1 MTATLNGVDFRPEF
15 NDPSSTEYMEFVSKA
30 EAEIMNGLQNNQ
42 IGGYVMSAS
51 VTSLSP
57 GSVVM
62 GVAVGVSGEI
72 GMTLSQ
78 EATNTTSAF
87 DVQLAVANLVS
98 TSINDAVTTTLSNN
112 AQLGSSNA
120 EVDISQVIVPVTA
133 GGTDL
138 PNEVTPGGTC
148 DDGFFRCSDGLCIH
162 ESLRC
167 DYQDHCITGED
178 ELLCG
183 ECTSDQ
189 FECGNGKCIPEYFV
203 CNYLP
208 ECQDFEDETGCGQG
222 EKVNITLVQGTP
234 MLVQNPSYP
243 NPYPALENRYWA
255 ITTEDPDLII
265 GYTFID
271 IELRLGAVL
280 NFENGTDVSHPVNDL
295 ASYNYRFQPEGFFA
309 LQTNAAFMFFY
320 PGRYPGG
327 RGFQIELNAIEPST
341 FTPAPCVD
349 GQFQCASDGECI
361 PSYWQCDYIV
371 DCADETDEDVQVCAN
386 LPAPGEC
393 VEGNH
398 QYQCDDGSCI
408 HNSWKCDWYED
419 CPGGEDE
426 LYCDCDQSN
435 SFPCGPTDRCIPDFW
450 VCNWFFDC
458 ENGADETVC
467 GGPDSTDARFLSPG
481 ESFNFTSPNYP
492 NEYGANVYYLYTFET
507 SQSYRIQIDVYQF
520 STALGGFTTIGD
532 GLDPTNHNFALAYL
546 NHYTKVPTSSTIR
559 VTSTSYT
566 LWLEIHGGPYGF
578 DVLYASATSIPLTC
592 EADEYICPGYCIP
605 GDFECDFWHDC
616 LNGED
621 EMGCGHEERI
631 EEYTLDLD
639 SSQVF
644 TSPNYSSP
652 YVGDHGLYYWSFDGS
667 AVEGDYIIR
676 FTFHPYNIS
685 ASSYI
690 AFGSGLDFTNQSS
703 FYAVYGGQDDLD
715 LHHHYSAENQVW
727 VEFYAGGE
735 STSYPGFSATA
746 ELILRSD
753 QCAENQFQCPDLTC
767 IPLFYQCDFYPDCVP
782 GYTDELLCP
791 HPPVVHQEIILE
803 TSYDFTSPLYPASYP
818 GNSTFFP
825 YTFSSPDPSKHI
837 MFEFSVFQVGL
848 GGALSFGTGHDYFN
862 FPSTFDVFHSNV
874 APTTVYAQSDQV
886 WVEFFSGFTDGQ
898 GFHATVSTYP
908 AGLIPPPVVCDSS
921 QWACHDG
928 LYCIPLSYRCDGH
941 QDCPSNGEDEHGC
954 PNSNCREYQFECKNG
969 ACLPEH
975 SQCNGLEQCSEGE
988 DEIGCGH
995 QGECTDQQFR
1005 CTNGTC
1011 IPGHQRCNYFEDCL
1025 DGSDESQAEC
1035 GPCNN
1040 LDSYTCNAGN
1050 CIPLYWRC
1058 DFYIDCYDGDDEMQ
1072 CHFLND
1078 PTNITLAMG
1087 EQTNITSQN
1096 WPDSADPA
1104 IYQLWHITAPE
1115 GALIH
1120 VDFLDYDLGVQ
1131 SFIVFSDGHMVGDH
1145 SNEWAYYGYRFN
1157 PEILLSHNNTVSV
1170 QYFSGAYVGTR
1181 GFFISMRAVH
1191 GGHVHPACADTAYQC
1206 AVDSECIPRW
1216 WLCDGYPD
1224 CLEGEDEANCTYSP
1238 SGECGVH
1245 ADEYKCNNTDI
1256 CFPGA
1261 FRCDYMPDCPEHDD
1275 EFNCNCTENEFKC
1288 LRNGQCLP
1296 NHFACDFYYNC
1307 GPEDRSDEIEGCGT
1321 PNSLITK
1328 NLQLEQLYTILST
1341 NYPNPYPPR
1350 DYLVYI
1356 ISVPDDYVVRV
1367 IFNDFSIDWKGF
1379 LAFGHGDDYHDHDQ
1393 AFAVYNHHD
1402 KNPVNF
1408 YTPTNQFYIVFHGGP
1423 YGQSTGYN
1431 ISMIPIEK
1439 TATPTVIP
1447 PGTCEP
1453 GQFACFDGTCYPGIY
1468 ECDDI
1473 VDCDQGEDEARC
1485 YATGGTCQSHQF
1497 TCNDGSCIHGDWR
1510 CDQFF
1515 DCAGGDDEQDC
1526 PFRCFPGQFQCEVTE
1541 TCIPQGFTCDY
1552 YPDCADGADEKIC
1565 GTCGAGFF
1573 NCSDGACIPDYY
1585 VCDAY
1590 NDCLTALDED
1600 SCGTIEN
1607 TEYITLGMGEEQTI
1621 QSPGYP
1627 DASAHDAHC
1636 YLEWI
1641 VNVPDGYAIHLVVND
1656 FSIPPAAW
1664 LQMGTGDDAD
1674 NDTSR
1679 YAVYYASTN
1688 PREIVLPDSTAWIS
1702 YHCGAVGLARGFSIT
1717 IRPTDITTHNYTACE
1732 AGEFQCND
1740 GHCIPSHYLCDDF
1753 KDCSQEE
1760 DENHLLG
1767 RVNCSS
1773 FNHYECGTFATESQY
1788 ECPSGLCIHSDW
1800 RCDGDFDCPSGADET
1815 MCGPCQETEFECPHQ
1830 QCISG
1835 NFRCNFFLNCLGG
1848 FDDELNC
1855 GTPDTTNSAR
1865 QMVRSQQNFSLR
1877 RIWDP
1882 GSVVM
1887 GVAVGVSGEI
1897 GMTLSQEA
1905 TNTTSAFDVQLAV
1918 ANLVSTSVNDAVTT
1932 TLSNNAQL
1940 GSSNAEVEISQ
1951 GGTCDDGFFRCSD
1964 GLCIHE
1970 SLRCDYQDHCI
1981 TGEDEQLCGECTSDQ
1996 FECGNGKCI
2005 PEYFVCD
2012 YYPECQDFEDE
2023 TGCGQGE
2030 IVNITLV
2037 QGTPML
2043 VQNPSYPNPYP
2054 ALENRYWAITTQDP
2068 DLIIGYTFIDI
2079 ELRLGAVLNFE
2090 NGTDVSHPVND
2101 LASYNYRFQPEGFFA
2116 LQTNAAFMF
2125 FYPGLYP
2132 GGRGFQIEL
2141 NAIEP
2146 STFTPAPCVDGQ
2158 FQCASDG
2165 ECIPSYWQCDYIV
2178 DCADETDEDVQ
2189 VCANHPAPGECVEG
2203 NHQYQCDD
2211 GSCIHNSW
2219 KCDWYEDCP
2228 GGEDELY
2235 CDCDQS
2241 NSFQCVPTDRCIPDF
2256 WVCNWFF
2263 DCENGADE
2271 TVCGGPDSTDA
2282 RFLSPGE
2289 SFNFTSPNYPN
2300 EYGANVY
2307 YLFTFET
2314 SQSYRIQIDVY
2325 QFSTALGGFTTIGDG
2340 LDPTNDNS
2348 ALAYLNHYTQV
2359 PTSSTIRVTSTSYTL
2374 WLEIHG
2380 GPYGF
2385 DVLYASATSIPLTCE
2400 ADEYICPGYCIPGDF
2415 ECDFWHDC
2423 LNGEDEM
2430 GCGHEERINEYTLD
2444 LDSSQVF
2451 TSPNYSSPYVGDHG
2465 LYYWSFDGFKALH
2478 QGYVGGET
2486 HSATAELILRS
2497 DQCAENQF
2505 QCPDL
2510 TCIPLFYQCDFYP
2523 DCVPG
2528 YTDELLCPHPPVVHQ
2543 EIILETSYDFT
2554 SPLYPAN
2561 YPGNSTF
2568 FPYTFSSPDP
2578 SKHIM
2583 FEFSVFQVGLGG
2595 ALSFGTGHDYFNFP
2609 STFDVF
2615 HSNVAPTTVYAQ
2627 SDQVWVEFFSGFT
2640 DGQGFRATVSTYPAG
2655 LIPPPVVCDSSQWA
2669 CHDGLY
2675 CIPLRYR
2682 CDGHQDCPSNGEDEH
2697 GCPNSNCR
2705 EYQFECKNGACL
2717 PEHSQCNGLEQC
2729 SEGEDE
2735 IGCGHQG
2742 ECTDQQ
2748 FRCTNGTC
2756 IPGHQRCNYF
2766 EDCLDGSDESQAE
2779 CGPCND
2785 LDSYTCNAG
2794 NCIPLYWRCDFYI
2807 DCYDGDDEMQC
2818 HFLND
2823 PTNITLAIGEQTNI
2837 TSQNWPDSADPAIYQ
2852 LWHTAPEG
2860 ALIHVDFLDY
2870 DLGVQSFIVFS
2881 DGHMVGDHSN
2891 EWAYYGYRFNPEIL
2905 LSHNNTVSVQYFSG
2919 AYVGTRG
2926 FFISMRAVHGGHVHP
2941 ACADTAYQCAVDSE
2955 CIPRWWLCDGYPD
2968 CLEGEDEANCTYSPP
2983 GECGVHADE
2992 YKCNNTDICFPGA
3005 FRCDYMPDCPEHDD
3019 EFNCNCTGNE
3029 FKCLRNGQCLPNHFA
3044 CDFYYNCGP
3053 EDRSDEI
3060 EGCGTPNSLIT
3071 KNLQLEQLYTI
3082 LSTNYP
3088 NPYPPRDYLVYI
3100 ISAPDDY
3107 VVRVIFNDF
3116 SIDWKGFLAFGHG
3129 SDYHDHDQAFAVY
3142 NHHDKNPVNFYTPTN
3157 QFYIVFHGGPYG
3169 QSTGYNISMIPIE
3182 KTATPTVIPPGTCEP
3197 GQFACFDGTCYP
3209 GIYECDDIVDCDQG
3223 EDEAR
3228 CYATGGTC
3236 QSHQFTCNDGSCIH
3250 GDWRCDEF
3258 FDCAGGEDEQDC
3270 PFRCFPGQFLC
3281 EVSETCIPQ
3290 GFTCDYYPDCADG
3303 ADEKICGTCGAG
3315 FFNCS
3320 DGACIPDYYVC
3331 DAYNDCLTALDE
3343 DSCGTIENTV
3353 IPPQWSVILAN
3364 GHVTMDCTV
3373 FHYAVDVMV
3382 IRTVPPN
3389 GRQAAG
3395 CRPCND
3401 LDSYTCNAVTTSLST
3416 GGVISTLTV
3425 LMAMMKCNAISSMI
3439 QMDLRP
3445 CQETEFECPHQQC
3458 ISGNFRCNF
3467 FLNCLD
3473 GFDDE
3478 LNCGTPDTTTYI
3490 YLRQNSTNITSVN
3503 YPYDYESNE
3512 NYEII
3517 VSVDLGRAIRVIF
3530 YDINLSLDTYLAFGH
3545 GNDPEDFDNL
3555 FESYSHQ
3562 STVPAE
3568 FNSITNK
3575 MFIKFH
3581 SGRYGGMAGY
3591 FIGLEDVDPTDTT
3604 FAPCAE
3610 GRFQC
3615 PGDGAC
3621 IPLIWE
3627 CDGVTDCGFAGDE
3640 INCQVPE
3647 GELCQEHHFTC
3658 NNSQCIRAS
3667 WECDNFED
3675 CSDGSD
3681 EENCP
3686 FLGCGDSPFL
3696 FECSASQQCIP
3707 GFRTCN
3713 HVADC
3718 DLGEDEAGCGD
3729 CQDGFFTC
3737 SNGGCVPEYWRCDG
3751 DNDCFDGGDERN
3763 CGVIGTIE
3771 NIVLTQG
3778 ETQQVSSPGFPM
3790 RYESLCYV
3798 GWQVTV
3804 PVDRYVRFEF
3814 VGFDLALASYVTVG
3828 TGLNHSNHDTIVAEF
3843 HHSHEPRQYVVQSNE
3858 AWLEFHCGPF
3868 GGGDGFQIIISAVD
3882 PDTYIH
3888 PTCPSNE
3895 FQCSDGN
3902 CIETFDLCNGV
3913 KDCLGGEDED
3923 QDCDNFDHSECG
3935 TNDDKFV
3942 CHTPLGPYCIYP
3954 QYRCNGI
3961 RDCFYSEDET
3971 DCECQE
3977 NEFQCVETKRCI
3989 NAKYYCDN
3997 FQDCSLPGIEDRS
4010 DETGCANLNNTVSY
4024 NLTSPINITSPNY
4037 PGDYPKNDYTLTLV
4051 TAPEGMFVRAR
4062 VLDLAVSHS
4071 TFIVFLNGHDAEPGN
4086 SNFIASLEFGDD
4098 ETEILS
4104 DGNMMA
4110 IKFYSG
4116 FYAQAR
4122 GYLIELSY
4130 MDEATCTPDEFT
4142 CEGGGCID
4150 YSDVC
4155 DLFPHCPTFSDE
4167 NNCQVPAGDQCHP
4180 LMF

>member
-1 MTATLNGVDFRPEF
+1 MTATLNGVAFRQEF

-295 ASYNYRFQPEGFFA
+295 ASYNYRFQPEGVFA

-320 PGRYPGG
+320 PGPYPGG

-435 SFPCGPTDRCIPDFW
+435 SFQCVPTDRCIPDFW

-507 SQSYRIQIDVYQF
+507 SQSYQIQIDVYQF

-532 GLDPTNHNFALAYL
+532 GLDPTNHNSALAYL
-546 NHYTKVPTSSTIR
+546 NHYTQVPTSSTIR

-631 EEYTLDLD
+631 NEYTLDLD

-685 ASSYI
+685 ASSYV

-727 VEFYAGGE
+727 VEFYVGGE

-898 GFHATVSTYP
+898 GFRATVSTYP
-908 AGLIPPPVVCDSS
+908 AGLIPPTVVCDSS

-1078 PTNITLAMG
+1078 PTNITLAVG

-1238 SGECGVH
+1238 
-1245 ADEYKCNNTDI
+1245 A
-1256 CFPGA
+1256 
-1261 FRCDYMPDCPEHDD
+1261 
-1275 EFNCNCTENEFKC
+1275 
-1288 LRNGQCLP
+1288 
-1296 NHFACDFYYNC
+1296 
-1307 GPEDRSDEIEGCGT
+1307 
-1321 PNSLITK
+1321 
-1328 NLQLEQLYTILST
+1328 
-1341 NYPNPYPPR
+1341 
-1350 DYLVYI
+1350 
-1356 ISVPDDYVVRV
+1356 
-1367 IFNDFSIDWKGF
+1367 
-1379 LAFGHGDDYHDHDQ
+1379 
-1393 AFAVYNHHD
+1393 
-1402 KNPVNF
+1402 
-1408 YTPTNQFYIVFHGGP
+1408 
-1423 YGQSTGYN
+1423 
-1431 ISMIPIEK
+1431 
-1439 TATPTVIP
+1439 
-1447 PGTCEP
+1447 
-1453 GQFACFDGTCYPGIY
+1453 
-1468 ECDDI
+1468 
-1473 VDCDQGEDEARC
+1473 
-1485 YATGGTCQSHQF
+1485 
-1497 TCNDGSCIHGDWR
+1497 
-1510 CDQFF
+1510 
-1515 DCAGGDDEQDC
+1515 
-1526 PFRCFPGQFQCEVTE
+1526 
-1541 TCIPQGFTCDY
+1541 
-1552 YPDCADGADEKIC
+1552 
-1565 GTCGAGFF
+1565 
-1573 NCSDGACIPDYY
+1573 
-1585 VCDAY
+1585 
-1590 NDCLTALDED
+1590 
-1600 SCGTIEN
+1600 
-1607 TEYITLGMGEEQTI
+1607 
-1621 QSPGYP
+1621 
-1627 DASAHDAHC
+1627 
-1636 YLEWI
+1636 
-1641 VNVPDGYAIHLVVND
+1641 
-1656 FSIPPAAW
+1656 
-1664 LQMGTGDDAD
+1664 
-1674 NDTSR
+1674 
-1679 YAVYYASTN
+1679 
-1688 PREIVLPDSTAWIS
+1688 
-1702 YHCGAVGLARGFSIT
+1702 
-1717 IRPTDITTHNYTACE
+1717 
-1732 AGEFQCND
+1732 
-1740 GHCIPSHYLCDDF
+1740 
-1753 KDCSQEE
+1753 
-1760 DENHLLG
+1760 
-1767 RVNCSS
+1767 
-1773 FNHYECGTFATESQY
+1773 
-1788 ECPSGLCIHSDW
+1788 
-1800 RCDGDFDCPSGADET
+1800 
-1815 MCGPCQETEFECPHQ
+1815 
-1830 QCISG
+1830 
-1835 NFRCNFFLNCLGG
+1835 
-1848 FDDELNC
+1848 
-1855 GTPDTTNSAR
+1855 
-1865 QMVRSQQNFSLR
+1865 
-1877 RIWDP
+1877 
-1882 GSVVM
+1882 
-1887 GVAVGVSGEI
+1887 
-1897 GMTLSQEA
+1897 
-1905 TNTTSAFDVQLAV
+1905 
-1918 ANLVSTSVNDAVTT
+1918 
-1932 TLSNNAQL
+1932 
-1940 GSSNAEVEISQ
+1940 
-1951 GGTCDDGFFRCSD
+1951 
-1964 GLCIHE
+1964 
-1970 SLRCDYQDHCI
+1970 
-1981 TGEDEQLCGECTSDQ
+1981 
-1996 FECGNGKCI
+1996 
-2005 PEYFVCD
+2005 
-2012 YYPECQDFEDE
+2012 
-2023 TGCGQGE
+2023 
-2030 IVNITLV
+2030 
-2037 QGTPML
+2037 
-2043 VQNPSYPNPYP
+2043 
-2054 ALENRYWAITTQDP
+2054 
-2068 DLIIGYTFIDI
+2068 
-2079 ELRLGAVLNFE
+2079 
-2090 NGTDVSHPVND
+2090 
-2101 LASYNYRFQPEGFFA
+2101 
-2116 LQTNAAFMF
+2116 
-2125 FYPGLYP
+2125 
-2132 GGRGFQIEL
+2132 
-2141 NAIEP
+2141 
-2146 STFTPAPCVDGQ
+2146 
-2158 FQCASDG
+2158 
-2165 ECIPSYWQCDYIV
+2165 
-2178 DCADETDEDVQ
+2178 
-2189 VCANHPAPGECVEG
+2189 
-2203 NHQYQCDD
+2203 
-2211 GSCIHNSW
+2211 
-2219 KCDWYEDCP
+2219 
-2228 GGEDELY
+2228 
-2235 CDCDQS
+2235 
-2241 NSFQCVPTDRCIPDF
+2241 
-2256 WVCNWFF
+2256 
-2263 DCENGADE
+2263 
-2271 TVCGGPDSTDA
+2271 
-2282 RFLSPGE
+2282 
-2289 SFNFTSPNYPN
+2289 
-2300 EYGANVY
+2300 
-2307 YLFTFET
+2307 
-2314 SQSYRIQIDVY
+2314 
-2325 QFSTALGGFTTIGDG
+2325 
-2340 LDPTNDNS
+2340 
-2348 ALAYLNHYTQV
+2348 
-2359 PTSSTIRVTSTSYTL
+2359 
-2374 WLEIHG
+2374 
-2380 GPYGF
+2380 
-2385 DVLYASATSIPLTCE
+2385 
-2400 ADEYICPGYCIPGDF
+2400 
-2415 ECDFWHDC
+2415 
-2423 LNGEDEM
+2423 
-2430 GCGHEERINEYTLD
+2430 
-2444 LDSSQVF
+2444 
-2451 TSPNYSSPYVGDHG
+2451 
-2465 LYYWSFDGFKALH
+2465 
-2478 QGYVGGET
+2478 
-2486 HSATAELILRS
+2486 
-2497 DQCAENQF
+2497 
-2505 QCPDL
+2505 
-2510 TCIPLFYQCDFYP
+2510 
-2523 DCVPG
+2523 
-2528 YTDELLCPHPPVVHQ
+2528 
-2543 EIILETSYDFT
+2543 
-2554 SPLYPAN
+2554 
-2561 YPGNSTF
+2561 
-2568 FPYTFSSPDP
+2568 
-2578 SKHIM
+2578 
-2583 FEFSVFQVGLGG
+2583 
-2595 ALSFGTGHDYFNFP
+2595 
-2609 STFDVF
+2609 
-2615 HSNVAPTTVYAQ
+2615 
-2627 SDQVWVEFFSGFT
+2627 
-2640 DGQGFRATVSTYPAG
+2640 
-2655 LIPPPVVCDSSQWA
+2655 
-2669 CHDGLY
+2669 
-2675 CIPLRYR
+2675 
-2682 CDGHQDCPSNGEDEH
+2682 
-2697 GCPNSNCR
+2697 
-2705 EYQFECKNGACL
+2705 
-2717 PEHSQCNGLEQC
+2717 
-2729 SEGEDE
+2729 
-2735 IGCGHQG
+2735 
-2742 ECTDQQ
+2742 
-2748 FRCTNGTC
+2748 
-2756 IPGHQRCNYF
+2756 
-2766 EDCLDGSDESQAE
+2766 
-2779 CGPCND
+2779 
-2785 LDSYTCNAG
+2785 
-2794 NCIPLYWRCDFYI
+2794 
-2807 DCYDGDDEMQC
+2807 
-2818 HFLND
+2818 
-2823 PTNITLAIGEQTNI
+2823 
-2837 TSQNWPDSADPAIYQ
+2837 
-2852 LWHTAPEG
+2852 
-2860 ALIHVDFLDY
+2860 
-2870 DLGVQSFIVFS
+2870 
-2881 DGHMVGDHSN
+2881 
-2891 EWAYYGYRFNPEIL
+2891 
-2905 LSHNNTVSVQYFSG
+2905 
-2919 AYVGTRG
+2919 
-2926 FFISMRAVHGGHVHP
+2926 
-2941 ACADTAYQCAVDSE
+2941 
-2955 CIPRWWLCDGYPD
+2955 
-2968 CLEGEDEANCTYSPP
+2968 

-3088 NPYPPRDYLVYI
+3088 NPYPPRDYLVSI

-3270 PFRCFPGQFLC
+3270 PFRCFPGQFQC
-3281 EVSETCIPQ
+3281 EVTETCIPQ

-3343 DSCGTIENTV
+3343 DSCGTIENTEYITLGV
-3353 IPPQWSVILAN
+3353 GEEQTIQSPGYPNASAHDAHCYLEWIVNVPDGYAIHLVVNDFSIPPAAWLQMGTGDDADNDTSR
-3364 GHVTMDCTV
+3364 
-3373 FHYAVDVMV
+3373 YAVYYASTNPREIVLPDSTAW
-3382 IRTVPPN
+3382 ISYHCGAIGLARGFSITIGPTDITTHN
-3389 GRQAAG
+3389 YTACEAG
-3395 CRPCND
+3395 EFQCND
-3401 LDSYTCNAVTTSLST
+3401 GHCIPSHYLCDDFKDCSQEEDENHLLGRVNC
-3416 GGVISTLTV
+3416 
-3425 LMAMMKCNAISSMI
+3425 SSFNHYDCGTFASESQYECPSGLCIHSDWRCDGDFDCPSGADETMCG
-3439 QMDLRP
+3439 P

-3467 FLNCLD
+3467 FLNCLG

-3503 YPYDYESNE
+3503 YPYDYKSNE

-3517 VSVDLGRAIRVIF
+3517 VSVDPSRAIRVIF
-3530 YDINLSLDTYLAFGH
+3530 YDINLSIDTYLAFGH

-3568 FNSITNK
+3568 FNSITNE

-3591 FIGLEDVDPTDTT
+3591 LIGLEDVDPTDTT

-3667 WECDNFED
+3667 WECDNVED

-3686 FLGCGDSPFL
+3686 FLGCGASPFL
-3696 FECSASQQCIP
+3696 FECSASQQCIL

-3718 DLGEDEAGCGD
+3718 DLGEDEASCGD

-3771 NIVLTQG
+3771 NVVLTQG

-3828 TGLNHSNHDTIVAEF
+3828 TGLNHSDHDTFVAEF

-3954 QYRCNGI
+3954 QYRCDGI

-4010 DETGCANLNNTVSY
+4010 DEMGCANLNNTVSY
-4024 NLTSPINITSPNY
+4024 NLTNPINITSPNY

-4071 TFIVFLNGHDAEPGN
+4071 TFIVFLNSHDAEPGN
-4086 SNFIASLEFGDD
+4086 SNFIASLGFGDD

-4130 MDEATCTPDEFT
+4130 MDEATCAPDEFT
-4142 CEGGGCID
+4142 CEVGGCID

-4180 LMF
+4180 LLFTCNDGRCITMEWRCDEIIDCSDAEDEANCTNP